1 MACRPR
7 RGAGHGL
14 APGAHVLSA
23 GVPDVAPPASAG
35 PWQRPSEPAPRGHPP
50 PASAACPSS
59 PRASLS
65 EAVGVGPRPHPPGWW
80 QVAPET
86 ERMRHRA
93 SGPRSRSCPSG
104 RVSCPVSLCPWDT
117 LQGERPCS
125 CGRRS
130 DRRLREGRGLEG
142 RRGRRREKR
151 LWPWPQ
157 GGARP
162 SEEREPCV
170 RSAGLWD
177 PTGPERRYRC
187 PPALASH
194 RDVMGHTWP
203 WSGRHGEVDGVG
215 WGLAGRPPGRQR
227 PVGPMQAGRPWAEA
241 VCVGLRGPCRT
252 VPFPWGPVG
261 SQRALAEL
269 SGRLGRSRAGVHA
282 CERPPSTSQR
292 GHATATRQARCLA
305 SGPPPV
311 GALTVASRRPSRR
324 SLC

>member
-7 RGAGHGL
+7 RGAGRGL

-93 SGPRSRSCPSG
+93 SGPQSRSCPSG

-177 PTGPERRYRC
+177 PTGPERRHRC

-194 RDVMGHTWP
+194 RDVMGHMWP

-215 WGLAGRPPGRQR
+215 WGPAGRPPGRQR

-252 VPFPWGPVG
+252 VPFPWGPKG
-261 SQRALAEL
+261 PLL
-269 SGRLGRSRAGVHA
+269 S
-282 CERPPSTSQR
+282 
-292 GHATATRQARCLA
+292 
-305 SGPPPV
+305 
-311 GALTVASRRPSRR
+311 
-324 SLC
+324 

>member
-7 RGAGHGL
+7 RGAGRGL

-117 LQGERPCS
+117 LRGERPCS

-177 PTGPERRYRC
+177 PTGPERKDRC

-215 WGLAGRPPGRQR
+215 GGPRGGLQGGRGPWGPCRLAGRGPRRSALGC
-227 PVGPMQAGRPWAEA
+227 VGPA
-241 VCVGLRGPCRT
+241 GPCLSRG
-252 VPFPWGPVG
+252 VPKGP
-261 SQRALAEL
+261 
-269 SGRLGRSRAGVHA
+269 
-282 CERPPSTSQR
+282 C
-292 GHATATRQARCLA
+292 
-305 SGPPPV
+305 
-311 GALTVASRRPSRR
+311 
-324 SLC
+324 